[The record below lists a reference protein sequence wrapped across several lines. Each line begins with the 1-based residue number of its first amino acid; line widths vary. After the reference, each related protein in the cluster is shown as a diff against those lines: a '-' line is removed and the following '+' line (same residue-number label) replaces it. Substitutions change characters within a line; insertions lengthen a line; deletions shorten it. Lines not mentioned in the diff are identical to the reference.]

1 MYLKD
6 EVLKAINTK
15 ENRRKIAT
23 ALNVGEMGIVQAIN
37 RNPPHSSLT
46 KLASLECIAGIM
58 KKSIGEILK

>member
-1 MYLKD
+1 MYLKN

-46 KLASLECIAGIM
+46 KLAALKCISGIM
-58 KKSIGEILK
+58 KKDIKDLLQ